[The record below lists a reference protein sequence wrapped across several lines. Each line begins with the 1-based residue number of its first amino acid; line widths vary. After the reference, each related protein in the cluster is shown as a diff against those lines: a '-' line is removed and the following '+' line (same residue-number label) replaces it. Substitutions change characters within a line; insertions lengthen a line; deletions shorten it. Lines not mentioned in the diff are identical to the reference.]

1 MAGFKAKIFTFLINR
16 NLKKQTIN
24 LALMFFLYKKNSPKN
39 LYYLFAL
46 KILKKKLQNNLE

>member
-46 KILKKKLQNNLE
+46 KILKKINFKII